1 MPPAPPV
8 LNEDARPVV
17 TGTAGIDTGG
27 GTPVLTDFNRAMTW
41 QPRNPTR
48 SQNCRRPRK
57 EIGSRVGYAR
67 GVFRA
72 AFPRLNRPIKDR
84 SGRLVR

>member
-1 MPPAPPV
+1 MK
-8 LNEDARPVV
+8 
-17 TGTAGIDTGG
+17 
-27 GTPVLTDFNRAMTW
+27 TPVSTDFNRAMTL

-48 SQNCRRPRK
+48 SQNRRRPRK

-72 AFPRLNRPIKDR
+72 AFPRLNRPIKDS
-84 SGRLVR
+84 SGRLMR